1 MAIILKSLV
10 MEQRPYRIL
19 KKAESRQ
26 CDMGWSGMR
35 KLKNTFSLF
44 LIEQQSTVVEI
55 MINRL
60 QKRLTS

>member
-1 MAIILKSLV
+1 
-10 MEQRPYRIL
+10 MEQRPYRIF

-26 CDMGWSGMR
+26 CDMGWAGMR